1 MKKILFIL
9 LSLTLITSCDNEPI
23 DPELTGETGGN
34 NGGGNNGNTSEE
46 FLALSSYSY
55 NTNTNVPFFGEIVVD
70 IDYTFNSD
78 NLLDGF
84 ITDSPVFGQEI
95 ITNTTVT
102 RDANNNIIE
111 TNTYY
116 QGSLS
121 DVTTITYNGSGQI
134 TQIAYNDI
142 ESDDED
148 YEFNYTYSGSEITKT
163 EVGSDIVTVY
173 TFNGNGRLVKK
184 ESFINNSSI
193 QLEILNYDSNGN
205 VVSSVMSGEINT
217 TSSYIYDS
225 NDNPLLE
232 PFQARDQYSI
242 IGDYYDDQAGNSIAH
257 FSGSNNW
264 TGVISDS
271 SEYNFTI
278 TYDNDN
284 RILTRNGSFGDAEV
298 QISQDEIFTY
308 VN

>member
-102 RDANNNIIE
+102 RDANNNITE

-184 ESFINNSSI
+184 ESFINDSSI

-257 FSGSNNW
+257 FGGSNNW

-278 TYDNDN
+278 TYDSDN

>member
-257 FSGSNNW
+257 FSGSNSW

>member
-9 LSLTLITSCDNEPI
+9 LSLTLITSCNNEPI

-163 EVGSDIVTVY
+163 EVDSDIVTVY

-184 ESFINNSSI
+184 ESFINDSSI

-278 TYDNDN
+278 TYDSEN